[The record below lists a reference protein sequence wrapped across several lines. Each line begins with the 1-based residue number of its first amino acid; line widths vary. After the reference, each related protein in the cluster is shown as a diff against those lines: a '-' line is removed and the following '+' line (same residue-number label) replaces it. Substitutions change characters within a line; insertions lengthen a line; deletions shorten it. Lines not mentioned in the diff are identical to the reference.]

1 MSSQCMVPPNP
12 DITGT
17 GIRVSV
23 YVLAL
28 AGLVFSAIFRS
39 NELANSIRSSLGM
52 TGLGLFLTGVIATFK
67 RSITLFHAICLFH
80 LLCIVG
86 ISLSPKAHHSRGRI
100 SSHTFRTL
108 QLLTICG
115 FLAWD
120 IHLFATAPTYGSQP
134 YCNGSV
140 KYVIF
145 GVNVPATSPIFRWI
159 LVATFGA
166 LLIPAIFVVIG
177 SFWCADVLVSE
188 LGGDDDVEITPWYR
202 LIGHLMGRSYII
214 VMIELMIKR
223 NKVSREE
230 NEWTFGQVLAM
241 VMLVGPLIEL
251 VSLLLERVEVKDDHS
266 PQPPHENGDNV

>member
-1 MSSQCMVPPNP
+1 M
-12 DITGT
+12 
-17 GIRVSV
+17 SV

-28 AGLVFSAIFRS
+28 AGLAFGAIFRS

-80 LLCIVG
+80 LLCLVG
-86 ISLSPKAHHSRGRI
+86 ISLSPKARYSRGRI

-108 QLLTICG
+108 QLLSICG

-134 YCNGSV
+134 HCNGSV
-140 KYVIF
+140 IYVIF
-145 GVNVPATSPIFRWI
+145 GVDIPATSPIFRWI
-159 LVATFGA
+159 LVATLGA
-166 LLIPAIFVVIG
+166 LLIPATVMVIVLLR
-177 SFWCADVLVSE
+177 CADIQGSE
-188 LGGDDDVEITPWYR
+188 LGGDDVVEITPWYY
-202 LIGHLMGRSYII
+202 LIGHLTGRSYII

-223 NKVSREE
+223 NKVNRQE
-230 NEWTFGQVLAM
+230 NAWTFGQVLAM

-251 VSLLLERVEVKDDHS
+251 VSLLLERMEAKDDHS
-266 PQPPHENGDNV
+266 PQRPHENGDV